1 LVLRPETDAREW
13 ERWQQEEMP
22 IEKRVKQEM
31 CIFFAARRHAL
42 AHSPLPGDDEIM
54 AWGKDLLPSW
64 VPAAEELS
72 FCESEFVA
80 GQTPECDAQS
90 EQPALVN
97 R

>member
-1 LVLRPETDAREW
+1 MATGRNAHREKGEAGDVHILRSAKARACV
-13 ERWQQEEMP
+13 Q
-22 IEKRVKQEM
+22 
-31 CIFFAARRHAL
+31 
-42 AHSPLPGDDEIM
+42 PLPGDDEIM